1 VADVE
6 RCSWRGVHAPTIET
20 TDIHNVR
27 ATTSWTARYFMAFIP
42 GSDQRRNRAGGAT
55 DAESGQVAVDGP
67 AARI

>member
-1 VADVE
+1 
-6 RCSWRGVHAPTIET
+6 
-20 TDIHNVR
+20 
-27 ATTSWTARYFMAFIP
+27 MAFIP